1 MVGMKDWN
9 ARLLAFYDFGR
20 ITRVNALPGE
30 QLRDGI
36 ASAGL
41 GLRLALQKAFSLRFD
56 VANILQ
62 QGGTRQEGHWR
73 FTFGSIL
80 SF

>member
-1 MVGMKDWN
+1 
-9 ARLLAFYDFGR
+9 
-20 ITRVNALPGE
+20 
-30 QLRDGI
+30 
-36 ASAGL
+36 
-41 GLRLALQKAFSLRFD
+41 

>member
-1 MVGMKDWN
+1 
-9 ARLLAFYDFGR
+9 
-20 ITRVNALPGE
+20 
-30 QLRDGI
+30 
-36 ASAGL
+36 
-41 GLRLALQKAFSLRFD
+41 

-80 SF
+80 SFWFAYLWRQRTTTFRAGKYRDIRPDWHFALGLACCNLGGGRRGRSGLLV